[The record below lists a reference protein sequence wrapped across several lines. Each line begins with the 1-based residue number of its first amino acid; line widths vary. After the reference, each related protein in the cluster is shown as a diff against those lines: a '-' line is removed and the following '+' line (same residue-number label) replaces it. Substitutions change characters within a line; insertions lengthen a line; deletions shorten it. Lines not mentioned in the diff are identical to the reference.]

1 MTTLS
6 ERQGYTKVG
15 AKVGVIPCTCLA
27 ASVHFFTLSSIAWMG
42 VEGVIMYLL
51 IVKVFHT
58 HISMFMWKAS
68 LFAWGKCYYFLSVLS
83 EYVYINLVCLQKSL
97 YTLRNK
103 ICLVNYRSSYTC
115 VLKLAPLLIK
125 VQVCSLNINVRTYE
139 STLAQFS
146 TIRGATIIQVQLCT
160 LMSAANQA
168 CKRAVQRIQH
178 LAQCSTFHG
187 PVQTRL
193 FCASLHSVW
202 SVWSNMSAL
211 LNVTCPLFVYPYVFC
226 SCVFQVFQHLLL
238 HRPQY

>member
-1 MTTLS
+1 MICCILFPIKTYHFRELRSQHHHKTFICLCVTLVGLYASFISMTTLS

-68 LFAWGKCYYFLSVLS
+68 LFAWGECYYFHWL
-83 EYVYINLVCLQKSL
+83 YWNPFTLVCLQKSL
-97 YTLRNK
+97 YTLRD
-103 ICLVNYRSSYTC
+103 
-115 VLKLAPLLIK
+115 LAPLLRE

-160 LMSAANQA
+160 LMGAANQA
-168 CKRAVQRIQH
+168 CKRAVQRMQH
-178 LAQCSTFHG
+178 LAQCTFHG
-187 PVQTRL
+187 PV
-193 FCASLHSVW
+193 
-202 SVWSNMSAL
+202 
-211 LNVTCPLFVYPYVFC
+211 
-226 SCVFQVFQHLLL
+226 
-238 HRPQY
+238 